1 MKVPGR
7 RKIDRVLRRLRKSVE
22 SKALILMYHRVAE
35 VNLDPW
41 SLCVTPQHFAEQLE
55 VLQRCAHPMSL
66 QDLAAAHQQG
76 KIPDLAVA
84 VTFDDGYA
92 DNLHHAK
99 PLLERYNIPATV
111 FVTAGAVGQTREFW
125 WDELAYLLLQPGQ
138 LPETLSLKVN
148 GSLHQWELGAAANYS
163 EEESRRSCQPWK
175 SQPDSR
181 LFFYY
186 SVWRLLQP
194 LADGEQ
200 RQALDEIAS
209 WANAEPIA
217 AKVNRSLLPE
227 EVRLLADGDWL
238 EVGAHTMTHPFLPAH
253 SIGFQYEEIRQS
265 KAHLEALIDRPVTSF
280 AYPFGG
286 LSPETVRLTRTMG
299 FNCACSTVP
308 ETVWRNSDRFQLP
321 RVGAENWNGEAFE
334 KQLWR
339 WFQT

>member
-1 MKVPGR
+1 MKIPGR

-55 VLQRCAHPMSL
+55 VLQRCAHPISL
-66 QDLAAAHQQG
+66 QDLVAAHQQG
-76 KIPDLAVA
+76 KIPDRAVA

-138 LPETLSLKVN
+138 LPEKLCLTAN
-148 GSLHQWELGAAANYS
+148 GSTHQWELGEAAHYS
-163 EEESRRSCQPWK
+163 EEESRRSCPPWT
-175 SQPDSR
+175 SQPGSR

-200 RQALDEIAS
+200 RKALDEIAR
-209 WANAEPIA
+209 WTNAEPQ
-217 AKVNRSLLPE
+217 KSQTNRSLLPE
-227 EVRLLADGDWL
+227 EVRTLANGDWV

-253 SIGFQYEEIRQS
+253 SLEVQQAEIRAS
-265 KAHLEALIDRPVTSF
+265 KAHLEALLDRPVTHF

-286 LSPETVRLTRTMG
+286 LAPGTVELIRHVG
-299 FNCACSTVP
+299 FDCACSTVP
-308 ETVWRNSDRFQLP
+308 ETVWRKSDRFQLP
-321 RVGAENWNGEAFE
+321 RFGVENWNSEAFE
-334 KQLWR
+334 KQLYR